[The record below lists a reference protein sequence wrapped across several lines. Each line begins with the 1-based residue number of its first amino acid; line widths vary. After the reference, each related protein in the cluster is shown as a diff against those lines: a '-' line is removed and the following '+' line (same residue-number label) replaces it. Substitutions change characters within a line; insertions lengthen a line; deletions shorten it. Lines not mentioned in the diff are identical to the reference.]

1 MVLVAARTT
10 TELHN
15 NPGWQ
20 LPFVPVFQPGLSIRD
35 KCECLFCPGSYSTGT
50 NAFFHKQKKIGWLAP
65 ASAFASRFSKSK
77 NLSKTVIS
85 KSRSKQ
91 SQNQD
96 LKFITHHASV
106 LHTTHNTQVI
116 CLSHT
121 QENTRS
127 KIIDSHHKDSQTK
140 KINNRARVR
149 RRPCPRRPTAAGVP
163 APPALGHA
171 LRWRLGRP
179 QPAPVWAAAAGRLC
193 TRPRRT
199 RQPAPVRAVPAGL
212 QRRQLAVLHAR
223 RPAPPRWLAGPRP
236 CPCGGS
242 PVPARAGEGRIEG
255 REWEGCEREGRKF
268 TGRRCQGKKKEIR
281 DGERGAVKINKRM
294 SIEVSP

>member
-1 MVLVAARTT
+1 M
-10 TELHN
+10 
-15 NPGWQ
+15 
-20 LPFVPVFQPGLSIRD
+20 S
-35 KCECLFCPGSYSTGT
+35 FCPGSYSTGT

-140 KINNRARVR
+140 KINNRARGSSPSLPSPAHSGR
-149 RRPCPRRPTAAGVP
+149 SPR
-163 APPALGHA
+163 PPALGHA
-171 LRWRLGRP
+171 LRRRLVRP
-179 QPAPVWAAAAGRLC
+179 QPAPVWAAAAAGLVVSWRPTAAGRSKAAAAGLDDC
-193 TRPRRT
+193 CW
-199 RQPAPVRAVPAGL
+199 PAPVQGGAPAGL
-212 QRRQLAVLHAR
+212 HRS
-223 RPAPPRWLAGPRP
+223 APSPSACSGGSS
-236 CPCGGS
+236 PCGGLR
-242 PVPARAGEGRIEG
+242 PRGGWPAPARVRAAARQALPAPGRGASKGESGRGESG
-255 REWEGCEREGRKF
+255 REGKF
-268 TGRRCQGKKKEIR
+268 TGRRCRGKKKEIR
-281 DGERGAVKINKRM
+281 DGDRGAVKINKRM

>member
-1 MVLVAARTT
+1 M
-10 TELHN
+10 
-15 NPGWQ
+15 
-20 LPFVPVFQPGLSIRD
+20 PFF
-35 KCECLFCPGSYSTGT
+35 T
-50 NAFFHKQKKIGWLAP
+50 KKIGSLAP
-65 ASAFASRFSKSK
+65 AYVFASQFSKSK
-77 NLSKTVIS
+77 NLSKTAIS

-91 SQNQD
+91 SQKD

-163 APPALGHA
+163 DPCAWPRAAVAARQAPARAGLGGCCWSALHPSAPYPPAYT
-171 LRWRLGRP
+171 RP
-179 QPAPVWAAAAGRLC
+179 CCPRRPAAAAARRPACAAACARAAAGR
-193 TRPRRT
+193 PPPASVRR
-199 RQPAPVRAVPAGL
+199 
-212 QRRQLAVLHAR
+212 LA
-223 RPAPPRWLAGPRP
+223 RP
-236 CPCGGS
+236 CPRRGGAHRRELG
-242 PVPARAGEGRIEG
+242 VGGVRAGGEE
-255 REWEGCEREGRKF
+255 KF
-268 TGRRCQGKKKEIR
+268 TGRRCRGKKKEIR

>member
-1 MVLVAARTT
+1 MGTT
-10 TELHN
+10 KESLFY
-15 NPGWQ
+15 PGSQ
-20 LPFVPVFQPGLSIRD
+20 LLFVPVFQPGLSIRD

-65 ASAFASRFSKSK
+65 AYAFASRFSKSK
-77 NLSKTVIS
+77 NLSKTAIS

-91 SQNQD
+91 SQKD

-121 QENTRS
+121 QENIRS

-140 KINNRARVR
+140 KINNRARGSSPSLPSPAHSGR
-149 RRPCPRRPTAAGVP
+149 SPR
-163 APPALGHA
+163 PPALGHA

-236 CPCGGS
+236 RPCGGS
-242 PVPARAGEGRIEG
+242 SVPARAGEGRIEG
-255 REWEGCEREGRKF
+255 REWEG
-268 TGRRCQGKKKEIR
+268 
-281 DGERGAVKINKRM
+281 
-294 SIEVSP
+294 